1 MPEFERNTT
10 GFTADVEQYNEST
23 LVKIY
28 RDYVSQADIDREIL
42 CTESVQGRGLPVPE
56 YRGSIQYK
64 GKRAILLEYIRGQS
78 MMRVLTSGEI
88 PPEEL
93 AKDFAKIHYQM
104 HQCRAD
110 GLEEGK
116 IRLERLLKR
125 SERNLGADLTTRCLK
140 LMETLPEGNM
150 LCHNDFHPGNIL
162 YNDAKEMIVID
173 WSDASCGDP
182 FADVART
189 VQMFD
194 YGPSAASGTL
204 VIPTDKTSPE
214 AIDHMK
220 KSRDIIS
227 RFVRRY
233 ENKYVELCGLSF
245 SEYEDLV
252 MPWKVIVPASRFD
265 IEWDCNKPAILKMM
279 YQYFMAHPVEQK
291 SYFVFE
297 QGGI

>member
-1 MPEFERNTT
+1 MAEFERNTS
-10 GFTADVEQYNEST
+10 GFTADVEQYNEDT

-28 RDYVSQADIDREIL
+28 RDYVPQADIDREIL
-42 CTESVQGRGLPVPE
+42 CTEAVQGRGLPVPE
-56 YRGSIQYK
+56 YRGYIQHQ
-64 GKRAILLEYIRGQS
+64 GKRAILLEYIKGES
-78 MMRVLTSGEI
+78 MMHVLASGQI

-93 AKDFAKIHYQM
+93 AEDFARVHYKM

-116 IRLERLLKR
+116 VRLERLLKR
-125 SERNLGADLTTRCLK
+125 SEHNLGSDLTNRCLK
-140 LMETLPEGNM
+140 LMEKIPEGNM

-162 YNDAKEMIVID
+162 YNDKNEMIAID
-173 WSDASCGDP
+173 WSDASCSDP

-194 YGPSAASGTL
+194 YGPSAASGNPM
-204 VIPTDKTSPE
+204 IPTDKITPE
-214 AIDHMK
+214 AVERMK
-220 KSRDIIS
+220 KTGELIK

-233 ENKYVELCGLSF
+233 EAKYVELCGLTF
-245 SEYEDLV
+245 AEYEDIV

-279 YQYFMAHPVEQK
+279 YKYFMAHPVD
-291 SYFVFE
+291 
-297 QGGI
+297 

>member
-1 MPEFERNTT
+1 MPEFERNTS
-10 GFTADVEQYNEST
+10 GFTADVEQYDERT

-28 RDYVSQADIDREIL
+28 RDYVPQADIDREIC

-56 YRGSIQYK
+56 YRGYIQYK
-64 GKRAILLEYIRGQS
+64 GKRAILLEYIRGKS
-78 MMRVLTSGEI
+78 MMNVLSGGEI
-88 PPEEL
+88 APEEL
-93 AKDFAKIHYQM
+93 AEDFAKIHYQM

-116 IRLERLLKR
+116 VRLERLLRR
-125 SERNLGADLTTRCLK
+125 SEHNLGTDLTTRCLK
-140 LMETLPEGNM
+140 LMETLPDGSM

-162 YNDAKEMIVID
+162 YNDNREMIVID
-173 WSDASCGDP
+173 WSDASCCDP
-182 FADVART
+182 LADVART

-214 AIDHMK
+214 AIERIK

-227 RFVRRY
+227 RFIRRY
-233 ENKYVELCGLSF
+233 EKKYVELSGLTF
-245 SEYEDLV
+245 AEYEELV

-279 YQYFMAHPVEQK
+279 YKYFMAHPVK
-291 SYFVFE
+291 
-297 QGGI
+297 

>member
-1 MPEFERNTT
+1 MAEFERNTT
-10 GFTADVEQYNEST
+10 GFTADVEQYNEDT

-28 RDYVSQADIDREIL
+28 RDYVPQADIDREIL

-56 YRGSIQYK
+56 YRGYTEYK

-78 MMRVLTSGEI
+78 MMSVLASGQI

-93 AKDFAKIHYQM
+93 AEDFAKIHYQM

-116 IRLERLLKR
+116 VRLERLLKR
-125 SERNLGADLTTRCLK
+125 SEPNLGTDLTTRCLK
-140 LMETLPEGNM
+140 LMEKIPEGNM

-162 YNDAKEMIVID
+162 YNDNNEMIVID
-173 WSDASCGDP
+173 WSDASCSDP

-194 YGPSAASGTL
+194 YGPSAASGNP
-204 VIPTDKTSPE
+204 VIPMDKITPE
-214 AIDHMK
+214 AVERMK
-220 KSRDIIS
+220 KYSHNVS
-227 RFVRRY
+227 RFTRRY
-233 ENKYVELCGLSF
+233 ENKYVELCGLTF
-245 SEYEDLV
+245 AEYEEIV

-279 YQYFMAHPVEQK
+279 YKYFMAHPVT
-291 SYFVFE
+291 
-297 QGGI
+297 

>member
-10 GFTADVEQYNEST
+10 GFTADVEQYDERT

-28 RDYVSQADIDREIL
+28 RDYVPQADIDREIC

-56 YRGSIQYK
+56 YRGYIQYK
-64 GKRAILLEYIRGQS
+64 GKRAILLEYIRGKS
-78 MMRVLTSGEI
+78 MMNVLSGGEI
-88 PPEEL
+88 APEEL
-93 AKDFAKIHYQM
+93 AEDFAKIHYQM

-110 GLEEGK
+110 GLEDGK
-116 IRLERLLKR
+116 VRFERLLRR
-125 SERNLGADLTTRCLK
+125 SEHNLGTDLTTRCLK
-140 LMETLPEGNM
+140 LMETLPDGSM

-162 YNDAKEMIVID
+162 YNDNSEMIVID
-173 WSDASCGDP
+173 WSDASCCNP
-182 FADVART
+182 LADVART

-214 AIDHMK
+214 AIERIK

-227 RFVRRY
+227 RFIRRY
-233 ENKYVELCGLSF
+233 EKKYVELSGLTF
-245 SEYEDLV
+245 AEYEELV

-279 YQYFMAHPVEQK
+279 YKYFMAHPVK
-291 SYFVFE
+291 
-297 QGGI
+297 